1 MANVKVGRY
10 LQFAAAATV
19 AIFLFLCALR
29 EGVANQAQPSRAA
42 SPATAIPT
50 VPLRPPSIS
59 SIPSGP
65 IGASIRLGRNIIMNT
80 PKYAAAYTGN
90 SMSCTDCHLKG
101 GTIAYASPLGGV
113 TTLFPLYL
121 PRSGRVISIQERIE
135 ECFLRSE
142 NGKRLP
148 VESPEMIGMIAYM
161 AWLSKGVPSGST
173 VEGRGLPRLQTP
185 SHVDKDAGA
194 KIYAARCAMCHQT
207 DGAGVPGMS
216 PALWGPRSFNDG
228 AGMSHFP
235 KMAAFVKA
243 NMPPTQPGSL
253 TTQEAFDVAAY
264 VDSHPRAHF
273 TGK

>member
-1 MANVKVGRY
+1 MINVKFTRHFKFVVAAFLAVTLSLVG
-10 LQFAAAATV
+10 
-19 AIFLFLCALR
+19 LR
-29 EGVANQAQPSRAA
+29 KGIANQAQPSHEA

-50 VPLRPPSIS
+50 VPLKPPSIS

>member
-1 MANVKVGRY
+1 MINGKLARALRFG
-10 LQFAAAATV
+10 AAAV
-19 AIFLFLCALR
+19 IVGFLFLGPLR
-29 EGVANQAQPSRAA
+29 KGIVNQAQTRGASAA
-42 SPATAIPT
+42 AAIPT
-50 VPLRPPSIS
+50 VPLRPPAKS
-59 SIPSGP
+59 SIPPGP
-65 IGASIRLGRNIIMNT
+65 VGESIRLGRNIIMNT
-80 PKYAAAYTGN
+80 PKYAAAYVGDSLTC
-90 SMSCTDCHLKG
+90 SDCHLKG
-101 GTIAYASPLGGV
+101 GTVAYASPLAGV

-173 VEGRGLPRLQTP
+173 VQGRGLPRLQAP
-185 SHVDKDAGA
+185 AHVDRAAGA
-194 KIYAARCAMCHQT
+194 EIYAARCAMCHGV

-228 AGMSHFP
+228 AGMSYFP

-253 TTQEAFDVAAY
+253 TTQEAFNVADY
-264 VDSHPRAHF
+264 VDAKPRTHF